1 MDASRF
7 PATIRRRSQEGRVA
21 LKLLAIHLGKQ
32 AFHIYSIDT
41 DGVILSRKV
50 SRAKLAEVVGDLGP
64 TAIAT
69 MRRLKA
75 SSTTAR

>member
-1 MDASRF
+1 MSL
-7 PATIRRRSQEGRVA
+7 E
-21 LKLLAIHLGKQ
+21 LLAIDLGKRS
-32 AFHIYSIDT
+32 FHLYGIDT